1 MGIQVEDSMNPAEPE
16 QVKDDA
22 VEAGGQ
28 SQAPPHADRRVDI
41 NFPHELSERVAED
54 ENYPSKPSKKRYD
67 TTFQSL
73 AESLEGS
80 SDIDRHPSQSL
91 VGKSTKPDV
100 VWLEGVLDC
109 FNASFPYDADDQ
121 RRLGFVVGQQIV
133 GLYLA
138 EMLLKY
144 ALDHF
149 WCFVRPTPQ
158 PAPPRSQRQ
167 RWTWATVAHAHSAQV
182 GSGDRRVREPSPT
195 KNTRQPKGP
204 FLLCVDG

>member
-1 MGIQVEDSMNPAEPE
+1 M
-16 QVKDDA
+16 
-22 VEAGGQ
+22 
-28 SQAPPHADRRVDI
+28 
-41 NFPHELSERVAED
+41 AED

-144 ALDHF
+144 ALDHSG
-149 WCFVRPTPQ
+149 VSYDLHHNLHREE
-158 PAPPRSQRQ
+158 PAPALDLGYGRSRSL
-167 RWTWATVAHAHSAQV
+167 RPSRIRRSACSGAIAHEKHPPAKGAISAL
-182 GSGDRRVREPSPT
+182 R
-195 KNTRQPKGP
+195 
-204 FLLCVDG
+204 